1 MLANISGI
9 ELSIAVVL
17 SILGI
22 VWIVLAV
29 LQFRGK
35 GPVFS
40 MTYMMVERD
49 DREKMATKEVYRNSA
64 WLKLGLAL
72 VFLSFAGYFY
82 TNLSGFALFGTIFL
96 ACICTV
102 LMMNMITRK

>member
-1 MLANISGI
+1 
-9 ELSIAVVL
+9 
-17 SILGI
+17 
-22 VWIVLAV
+22 
-29 LQFRGK
+29 
-35 GPVFS
+35 

-64 WLKLGLAL
+64 WLKLGLAWGVSL
-72 VFLSFAGYFY
+72 LCRVFLHESFR
-82 TNLSGFALFGTIFL
+82 FALFGTIFL